1 MAIERSTRTMFI
13 GGASLLSLILIG
25 AAYSLSG
32 PLPFHINKVGAESTH
47 DLLVSYASK
56 DSDGDGLPDWQESLY
71 GTDPNNAH
79 SVNPSVSDADAVAQG
94 LVQPKFATA
103 TTTAIDANIIPGA
116 TAGPTTLTDQFA
128 KKLFGQ
134 YLKNRGGTQPTPTE
148 IATFVEQGV
157 AELKSSQVR
166 KDAFNQGQVKVSG
179 AGPDALLVYAADG
192 ERALSA
198 TKIDVSKTALEFFS
212 DAVSKNDPS
221 ALRKLRGY
229 GTGYAEI
236 ARSLMKTSVPKEMA
250 ASHLALANSLMLMSS
265 SILDLAEINN
275 DPLRAMLGLAQYQDD
290 SVVLGQALKDMHT
303 IFASEHVVPGLGT
316 TGSAFYAM
324 SVGVSSTK

>member
-25 AAYSLSG
+25 TAYSLSG

-103 TTTAIDANIIPGA
+103 TTTAIDANIIPGLNA
-116 TAGPTTLTDQFA
+116 APTTITDQFSR
-128 KKLFGQ
+128 KLFGQ
-134 YLKNRGGTQPTPTE
+134 YLKNRGGSQPSASD

-157 AELKSSQVR
+157 TELKQNQTQQNT
-166 KDAFNQGQVKVSG
+166 FNQGQVKVSG
-179 AGPDALLVYAADG
+179 EGPDALLVYAATA
-192 ERALSA
+192 EQSL
-198 TKIDVSKTALEFFS
+198 SKTDIHPDKNELDYYS
-212 DAVSKNDPS
+212 LAVNKNDAK
-221 ALRKLRGY
+221 ALTEVKKYSDGY
-229 GTGYAEI
+229 TA
-236 ARSLMKTSVPKEMA
+236 AAQSLMRNSVPKELA
-250 ASHLALANSLMLMSS
+250 SSHLKLANALMRISASVSDMSTLS
-265 SILDLAEINN
+265 S
-275 DPLRAMLGLAQYQDD
+275 DPLRAMLGMATYTGNAKLMV
-290 SVVLGQALKDMHT
+290 SALNEMNDV
-303 IFASEHVVPGLGT
+303 FVAEHAVPTPGS
-316 TGSAFYAM
+316 TGSSFYNATSIGM
-324 SVGVSSTK
+324 KK